1 MPKAS
6 FNKFCCGKS
15 ACLSI
20 LTASL
25 LKHLQTLQD
34 TDDIK
39 IFLKLKFMEK
49 LLVLD
54 LQTIFFSQLVVSEMR
69 EITLDVAF

>member
-1 MPKAS
+1 MLAVTVCKRLVKQVRSVLVMPKAS

-25 LKHLQTLQD
+25 LKHLQTFQD

-49 LLVLD
+49 LSHN
-54 LQTIFFSQLVVSEMR
+54 IK
-69 EITLDVAF
+69 